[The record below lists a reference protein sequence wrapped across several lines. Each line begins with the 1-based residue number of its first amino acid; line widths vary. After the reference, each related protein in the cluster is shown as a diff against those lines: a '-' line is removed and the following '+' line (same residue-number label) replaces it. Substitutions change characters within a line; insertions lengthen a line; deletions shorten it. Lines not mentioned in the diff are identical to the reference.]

1 MLRSWR
7 HDSYTSVILFS
18 RRSVLCKCSSRTKV
32 KRGHL
37 HFHQKKDF
45 QNLKARF
52 NIFKIVFRNSEAR
65 LKPAKSQKRKRSLFI
80 AEYNRELQKKQLY
93 PGLEQHWQLVAI
105 RGDRLVQH

>member
-1 MLRSWR
+1 MF
-7 HDSYTSVILFS
+7 FS
-18 RRSVLCKCSSRTKV
+18 DES

-65 LKPAKSQKRKRSLFI
+65 LKPAQSQKRKRSLFI
-80 AEYNRELQKKQLY
+80 AEYNREPQKKQLY
-93 PGLEQHWQLVAI
+93 PGLEQHWQPVAI
-105 RGDRLVQH
+105 RVTDLCNTKTCCSNTDATHALTEEVT